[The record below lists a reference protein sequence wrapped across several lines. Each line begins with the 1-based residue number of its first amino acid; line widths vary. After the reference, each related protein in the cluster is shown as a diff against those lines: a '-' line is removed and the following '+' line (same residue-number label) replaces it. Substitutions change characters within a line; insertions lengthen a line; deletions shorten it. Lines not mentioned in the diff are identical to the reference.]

1 MINFKKNPQRL
12 NITFAKSAAAA
23 VLLCAALSGE
33 AMAASSC
40 GKAGQWL
47 GEGLN
52 QEVAFAK
59 RLGATL
65 PSYLLEPTQAWTSRL
80 GDRST
85 GPLGSSVCAGDAGKL
100 RSGAVTSDFILVRP
114 AANRIETSQIAEECN
129 GKERELEKLPPD
141 KQALLDEKT
150 RQTRQILGGRAPS
163 TPEHRAAMQE
173 RDELVSR
180 ARDEHRTAIRP
191 QLQALHKEC
200 RDRLDPLAKDVRYTI
215 GIQVNPS
222 GLPKNDNETKPL
234 ADLGDKAIR
243 SGPNDRVRRVLVFA
257 KGDLAATRAAEDL
270 AILKSFVD
278 LARLQ
283 ALVDSGQLP
292 SDAELASIKA
302 SQQAAM
308 QDYAKW
314 SREQD
319 QLVSQAERVRRDER
333 NAQDTA
339 ARRAANPS
347 ASPAPAPAST
357 RAQTPASNT
366 GSEQATAPAPA
377 PAPQTPAVP
386 SLPNIQLP
394 GNVGNVLRG
403 VFGR

>member
-65 PSYLLEPTQAWTSRL
+65 PSYLLVPTQAWTSRL

-114 AANRIETSQIAEECN
+114 AANRIEAGQIAEECN
-129 GKERELEKLPPD
+129 GKQRELEKLPPD

-173 RDELVSR
+173 RDELISR
-180 ARDEHRTAIRP
+180 TRDEHRTAIQP

-200 RDRLDPLAKDVRYTI
+200 RERLDPLAKDVLYTI
-215 GIQVNPS
+215 GIRVNPAGS
-222 GLPKNDNETKPL
+222 PKNDNETKPI

-243 SGPNDRVRRVLVFA
+243 SGPNDRVRRVVVVASGNFA
-257 KGDLAATRAAEDL
+257 AARGAEDL
-270 AILKSFVD
+270 AMLKSFVD

-292 SDAELASIKA
+292 SDAELASVKA

-339 ARRAANPS
+339 ARRTANPS
-347 ASPAPAPAST
+347 ASRAPAAGSEQTNAPAPQ
-357 RAQTPASNT
+357 AQS
-366 GSEQATAPAPA
+366 PAPA

-386 SLPNIQLP
+386 SLPNFQLP